1 MGTLISYLDNMFATL
16 PKTEQM
22 RKLKEDLL
30 ATMEEKYAELKREGK
45 SENEAVGIVIS
56 EFGNIDELIQEL
68 GLSSEGLTDEQEGQ
82 EGPMLTEE
90 QAEDFL
96 AYKKKAGF
104 LIGIGVA
111 MCLAGAALLLFFMQ
125 LADDGM
131 LGARLEQSGGSML
144 GLIAL
149 FVMIVPA
156 IGLFVYVGMKSE
168 SYSYLNEAFA
178 LPAYVRIS
186 IEQRHQAFL
195 PSFRFAIIAGVCL
208 CLLSPVLLFFS
219 MLLNGAASV
228 YGVVLM
234 LLMIASAVL
243 LFVYTGNVKEGY
255 GMLLQI
261 GEYSPK
267 VKEHNRLVA
276 TVAAIVWPLATCIFL
291 IGGFVFNKWHTAWIV
306 FPITGILFGM
316 FSGAQAAWKGNAK

>member
-22 RKLKEDLL
+22 RKLKEELL

-68 GLSSEGLTDEQEGQ
+68 GVSPEELADEQER
-82 EGPMLTEE
+82 PMLTEE

-104 LIGIGVA
+104 LIGIGTA
-111 MCLAGAALLLFFMQ
+111 MCLAGTALLLLFIQ

-168 SYSYLNEAFA
+168 SYSYLNEPFT
-178 LPAYVRIS
+178 LPAYVRVS
-186 IEQRHQAFL
+186 VEQRHQTFL

-208 CLLSPVLLFFS
+208 CVLSPVMLFAS
-219 MLLNGAASV
+219 MLLSGSASI
-228 YGVVLM
+228 YGIVLM

-243 LFVYTGNVKEGY
+243 MFVYTGNVREGY

-267 VKEHNRLVA
+267 SKEHNRLIA

-291 IGGFVFNKWHTAWIV
+291 IGGFVFDKWHTAWIV